1 VSWSALYVPTPNDTS
16 GRQFPCCYCTLLHDS
31 IGHDPPRSTLAP
43 MTNEERIAGL
53 EHAVMRLSRIVELRS
68 GAYAVD
74 VNAEIQVEGEQI
86 HGWAES
92 MTALRDSP

>member
-1 VSWSALYVPTPNDTS
+1 
-16 GRQFPCCYCTLLHDS
+16 
-31 IGHDPPRSTLAP
+31 

-68 GAYAVD
+68 GAYAAD
-74 VNAEIQVEGEQI
+74 VNAEVQDAGEQI

-92 MTALRDSP
+92 VTALRDTP